1 MADEELPESGVLVV
15 RASGAATA
23 LSALLGGPATPA
35 VGEVQVVLRASVPRR
50 LPPAAR
56 RFTAPGCTVELRASD
71 DARSG
76 VAVLTVTASRLSI
89 DVAELQPL
97 MFRQVPV
104 ERALAVLCSSAVAH
118 LLGAAGL
125 SDVVDQHGAAHYVTG
140 LVELVL
146 RSALA
151 ADLQRA
157 DTAAARYREAVE
169 YVNRHLTDPDLSA
182 ERIAEALFVSRRRLY
197 QLFDDGEGISG
208 RIRRMRIERA
218 QQLLADPTRAS
229 HGIGELAK
237 LCGFVNAAHFSRTFR
252 KVVGQTP
259 REYRDSVAK
268 VHGGDDRAERG

>member
-1 MADEELPESGVLVV
+1 MAEGEPPEPGVLVV

-23 LSALLGGPATPA
+23 LAALAGAAPA
-35 VGEVQVVLRASVPRR
+35 VGEVQVVLRATAPRR
-50 LPPAAR
+50 LPSVLAV
-56 RFTAPGCTVELRASD
+56 PGCTVELRASD
-71 DARSG
+71 ARVG
-76 VAVLTVTASRLSI
+76 VAVLTVAAGRLSI
-89 DVAELQPL
+89 DVAELKPL

-104 ERALAVLCSSAVAH
+104 DRPLAALCSSAVAH
-118 LLGAAGL
+118 LLGAGDL
-125 SDVVDQHGAAHYVTG
+125 DQHGVAHYVTG

-157 DTAAARYREAVE
+157 DAAAARYREAIE

-208 RIRRMRIERA
+208 RIRRMRVERA
-218 QQLLADPTRAS
+218 QQLLADPTRAAQ
-229 HGIGELAK
+229 GIGEVAR

-259 REYRDSVAK
+259 REYRDSVAE
-268 VHGGDDRAERG
+268 VHRGDHRAERG